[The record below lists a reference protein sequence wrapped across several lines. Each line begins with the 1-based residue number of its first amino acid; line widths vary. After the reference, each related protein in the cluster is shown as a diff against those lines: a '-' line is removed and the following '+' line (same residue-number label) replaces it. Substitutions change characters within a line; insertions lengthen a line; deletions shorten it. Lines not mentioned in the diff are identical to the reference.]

1 MAHTCLLMPYM
12 LTVVSSANPGQLGFF
27 TVACGR
33 CRGFRVPFTGIVSG
47 LVSLWQG
54 FVCCC
59 CWWCCICFDTT
70 VQKILVCFEGT
81 CACVGCLL
89 SSSAQTMM
97 GFYICSMCFKSVL
110 RKTPVSSNINEKVLH
125 LVWLHQ
131 SLQHQYLLKIGIR
144 LFSFLIAV
152 KLNPCCVIKLHLC
165 VTSRKAPASAD
176 LLFITTAWFHSCHVE
191 PNTSAP
197 RTNHAGFMF
206 AIKPVVLSLLF
217 HILPIFSLS
226 AVLYKHIGCLFAPT
240 VYSL

>member
-1 MAHTCLLMPYM
+1 MAHRCLLMSHM
-12 LTVVSSANPGQLGFF
+12 LRFVSSANPGQLGYF

-59 CWWCCICFDTT
+59 CCWWCCICFDTT
-70 VQKILVCFEGT
+70 VQKILVRFEGT

-89 SSSAQTMM
+89 SSSAQKMM
-97 GFYICSMCFKSVL
+97 GFYICRMCFKSVL
-110 RKTPVSSNINEKVLH
+110 RKTQVLH

-131 SLQHQYLLKIGIR
+131 SLQHQYLLKIVISR
-144 LFSFLIAV
+144 FSFLIAV

-165 VTSRKAPASAD
+165 VISRKAPASAD
-176 LLFITTAWFHSCHVE
+176 LLFMTTAWFQSCHVE

-197 RTNHAGFMF
+197 HTKHAGFMF
-206 AIKPVVLSLLF
+206 TIKTVVLSLLF
-217 HILPIFSLS
+217 HVLPIFSLF
-226 AVLYKHIGCLFAPT
+226 AVLYEHIGRLFAPT